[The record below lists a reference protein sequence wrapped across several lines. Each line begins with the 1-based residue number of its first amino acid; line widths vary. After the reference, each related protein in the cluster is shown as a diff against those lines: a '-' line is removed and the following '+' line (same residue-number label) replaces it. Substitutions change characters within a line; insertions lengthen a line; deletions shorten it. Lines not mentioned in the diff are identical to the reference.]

1 MIWLKLCLRGLG
13 KIFASHSKEGAMP
26 PINEFF
32 IALVLGAFGLFS
44 IVLAYGSLVAGG
56 EQNANPRR

>member
-1 MIWLKLCLRGLG
+1 
-13 KIFASHSKEGAMP
+13 MP